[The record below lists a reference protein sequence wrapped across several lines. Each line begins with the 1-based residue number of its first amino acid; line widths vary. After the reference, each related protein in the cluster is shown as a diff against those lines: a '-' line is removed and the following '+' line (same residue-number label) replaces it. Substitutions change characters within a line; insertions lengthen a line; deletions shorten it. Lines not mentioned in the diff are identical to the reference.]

1 MTTAKARR
9 RSITKTHERIS
20 QLGWEPTY
28 HEPVVSYPTRYHFP
42 KKAKD
47 PMKHIMRE
55 YLPMELEKDDRVFGG
70 LDAAVRADMPAKT
83 HTRWLEVLK
92 GFIPVANH
100 AEVAAGRCM
109 SMLIDAV
116 PNNELRN
123 GYHIQFVD
131 EVRHTGVQAALQRW
145 YAKNVPDPEGWNN
158 GPWCLARDPVLTP
171 GLNMLSQFM
180 VGDPIQCAFTL
191 QIVAETALTNMAF
204 VALPDVGARNGDFT
218 LPTTYMSVQSD
229 EARHISN
236 GYATLLTVLQDDR
249 NHDLIVQDLQTAWWI
264 NHTYLDPFSGIV
276 MDYFSKD
283 RTDKECYRDRWDR
296 WIRDDWYR
304 SYIMKLGKLGVDI
317 PEDMFI
323 KARERVI
330 KGLGHR
336 NALFGMVS
344 WPLHVFRWDHY
355 DERDFEW
362 LEDKYP
368 GWYAEYGD
376 LFEAHNALSD
386 PAEGALLMSSFMEGA
401 PPMCWTCQMPS
412 VIEEH
417 ITYRV
422 VNGDHTRFYCSAEC
436 QRVDELHPGRFI
448 GDRQWFDRYDGW
460 ELSEVVRDMGFVRA
474 DGKTILGQPHLDL
487 DPAKMWTLDDLR
499 RADVTVV
506 SPNRINAER
515 LGLPSGLSPWASD
528 ARRQSNGELV
538 EETMARSG
546 FTTKPGTMLG
556 VNDPRDGLVVGSQ
569 QLLAR

>member
-1 MTTAKARR
+1 MTAPKTRR

-28 HEPVVSYPTRYHFP
+28 HEPVVSYPTKYHFP

-55 YLPMELEKDDRVFGG
+55 YLPMELEKDDRVYGG
-70 LDAAVRADMPAKT
+70 LDAAVRANMPAKT
-83 HTRWLEVLK
+83 HGRWLEILK
-92 GFIPVANH
+92 AFIPVANH

-131 EVRHTGVQAALQRW
+131 EVRHAGIQTALQRW
-145 YAKNVPDPEGWNN
+145 YAKNVEDPEGFNV
-158 GPWCLARDPVLTP
+158 GPKGLARDPVQVP
-171 GLNMLSQFM
+171 ALNMLSQFM

-191 QIVAETALTNMAF
+191 QVVAETALTNMAF

-249 NHDLIVQDLQTAWWI
+249 NADLIVDDLQSAWWI
-264 NHTYLDPFSGIV
+264 NHTYLDPFAGVV

-283 RTDKECYRDRWDR
+283 RTDKECYQHRWDR

-304 SYIMKLGKLGVDI
+304 AYIMKLGKLGVHV
-317 PEDMFI
+317 PEDMFV
-323 KARERVI
+323 KARERLT
-330 KGLGHR
+330 KGFHHK
-336 NALFGMVS
+336 NALFGLAS
-344 WPLHVFRWDHY
+344 WPLHTFKWDVY
-355 DERDFEW
+355 DDTDYEWFE
-362 LEDKYP
+362 KMYP
-368 GWYAEYGD
+368 GWYNEYGD
-376 LFEAHNALSD
+376 FFEAHKEIAD
-386 PAEGALLMSSFMEGA
+386 PAEGALMLGGFLDGA

-412 VIEEH
+412 VIDEH

-436 QRVDELHPGRFI
+436 QRLDELHPGRYV
-448 GDRQWFDRYDGW
+448 GDRHWFDRYDGW
-460 ELSEVVRDMGFVRA
+460 ELSEVIRDMGFVRA
-474 DGKTILGQPHLDL
+474 DGKTILGQPTLSM
-487 DPAKMWTLDDLR
+487 DPKKMWTLNDIKR
-499 RADVTVV
+499 CDVQIT
-506 SPNRINAER
+506 SPNRINAEN
-515 LGLPSGLSPWASD
+515 LGLPCGLSPWASN
-528 ARRQSNGELV
+528 ALTQSPAHLV
-538 EETMARSG
+538 EQTMARNG
-546 FTTKPGTMLG
+546 FRGKPGTKLG
-556 VNDPRDGLVVGSQ
+556 VHDPNAQLVVGHQ
-569 QLLAR
+569 QTPV